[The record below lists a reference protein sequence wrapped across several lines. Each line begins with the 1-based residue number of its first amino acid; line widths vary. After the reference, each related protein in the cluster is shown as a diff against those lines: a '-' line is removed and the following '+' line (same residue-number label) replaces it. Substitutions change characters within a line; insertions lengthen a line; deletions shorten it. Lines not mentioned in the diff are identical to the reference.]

1 MTSRYPQKC
10 VTTWFSACT
19 HPQDEKSRVPH
30 ATTLPLDPDCA
41 SRLFNASWDGRQD
54 VEAATARWVAWFNRD
69 RLHAELGYL
78 TPFEM
83 EIKYVHEQ
91 GLPRQAA

>member
-1 MTSRYPQKC
+1 MNPALDRRVAALPSGNWEA
-10 VTTWFSACT
+10 VV
-19 HPQDEKSRVPH
+19 EK
-30 ATTLPLDPDCA
+30 
-41 SRLFNASWDGRQD
+41 
-54 VEAATARWVAWFNRD
+54 WFNRD

-83 EIKYVHEQ
+83 EIKYVREQ